1 MRECTRAGKSS
12 ISGRRARWTERRWGG
27 GSTPSCRRTSRS
39 RRSRSRARISTPASR
54 RRDGHMNTGSARPP
68 SDSRSSAC
76 TSTGCR
82 DRSTSRRCAKRAAP
96 FSGAETS
103 RRSHQGLAACARCAP
118 PTGVNGRRF
127 CASRSQRTRSFA
139 GWSGRWWG
147 RSCAWDRGRSAPR
160 NSWRSSSQAIA
171 RRRAR
176 ARRRG
181 GSAWC
186 RSNTATGDGGRRPPS
201 SRKRMIREMK
211 TYSTKTA
218 DITRKWRVVDADG
231 ATLGRLATE
240 VAVLLRGKHKPTFTP
255 HLDTGDPVIV
265 VNAAKVKVTG
275 DKLVAKRYVRHSGYP
290 GGLKS
295 ETLERLLAR
304 RPEEVVRR
312 AVRGMLPQNRLGDR
326 MIRKLHVYAG
336 GEHPHAAQKPET
348 KARGAATS
356 GSHAAEKV
364 T

>member
-1 MRECTRAGKSS
+1 
-12 ISGRRARWTERRWGG
+12 
-27 GSTPSCRRTSRS
+27 
-39 RRSRSRARISTPASR
+39 
-54 RRDGHMNTGSARPP
+54 
-68 SDSRSSAC
+68 
-76 TSTGCR
+76 
-82 DRSTSRRCAKRAAP
+82 
-96 FSGAETS
+96 
-103 RRSHQGLAACARCAP
+103 
-118 PTGVNGRRF
+118 
-127 CASRSQRTRSFA
+127 
-139 GWSGRWWG
+139 
-147 RSCAWDRGRSAPR
+147 
-160 NSWRSSSQAIA
+160 
-171 RRRAR
+171 
-176 ARRRG
+176 
-181 GSAWC
+181 
-186 RSNTATGDGGRRPPS
+186 
-201 SRKRMIREMK
+201 MK
-211 TYSTKTA
+211 TYATKSA

-312 AVRGMLPQNRLGDR
+312 AVRGMLPQNRLGER

-356 GSHAAEKV
+356 GSHAEEKA